1 MLSETMDSPSSYN
14 DEHFIHDERQDGFW
28 KTNAVNQVYGTKSN
42 GLLSPFAASLLE
54 KDILMNSHIR
64 NGFAPQD
71 SYLSRDQ
78 RANPSSKRFTSISE
92 KGASM
97 SLPRGFQHIIGSASY
112 NTEGDKVNFTS
123 APYENGLFSSSLSE
137 LFSRKL
143 RLSSTNALFGH
154 SVGAAE
160 PHEDEEP
167 FECLKE
173 LEAQTIGDLLPD
185 DDEELFSGVA
195 DGINRN
201 ARLINGDEIEE
212 DLFCSVGG
220 AVMVP
225 VGCNILPMNIHL
237 EHFLSVIDSN
247 VELQSLFQQYGDIR
261 TSILHKKPLQNRDL
275 DIHFSIPKD
284 TPEKDVNQGTLVV
297 FNLDSSVSND
307 KLQQMFGVYG
317 EIKIYEVPSTNSH
330 KFIEFYDVRA
340 AEAAF
345 RALKKTDIGAK
356 RIILEPSFLGSMY
369 AFPSELDQENSSTYQ
384 QQSIPPSNFMTGLSG
399 SISLEGMASNLD
411 NGSVVDTRFSDG
423 LPMSPYRENEFL
435 DRISASV
442 PNSLPSLLS
451 VGSTGHIAN
460 SIEASN
466 SLGQLKFDIQGTP
479 SFHCHSFSDHHNGL
493 ANGPTNIGGRSP
505 ELLEKPFGRVNPSGH
520 LIDLNANVFNT
531 NGNGSPGQQ
540 HYLWG
545 NTPRPQPQGI
555 WQNSPSYVNGACSPL
570 PQQMYTIARAPSHL
584 SSGFLPISNHHVG
597 SAPSI
602 NPSVLERRNVFAA
615 KSPDPSVFNPGSLGS
630 MRILGGSPHSMEFIP
645 HNVFSCNG
653 GSIDLP
659 TPKNLQMHPQNQR
672 CMMVPGRGQMVSMM
686 SSYNSPSERTRT
698 RRNEA
703 SSSQGDRKQFELDID
718 RIMRGEDKRT
728 TLMIKNIPNKYTS
741 KMLLAAIDEHHRGSY
756 DFLYLPIDFKNK
768 CNVGYAFINMTEP
781 TLIVPFYQAL
791 NGRKWE
797 KFNSEKVAS
806 LAYARIQGKVALI
819 SHFQN
824 SSLMNEDKRCRP
836 ILFHTEG
843 PNAGDQVPFP
853 MGVKIRPRGGKNRS
867 NTSEENNQEN
877 PPNSLID
884 EESSNE

>member
-42 GLLSPFAASLLE
+42 GLLSQFAASPLE

-71 SYLSRDQ
+71 FYLSRDQ
-78 RANPSSKRFTSISE
+78 RANPSSERFTSISE

-123 APYENGLFSSSLSE
+123 APYENGLFSM
-137 LFSRKL
+137 

-220 AVMVP
+220 
-225 VGCNILPMNIHL
+225 L
-237 EHFLSVIDSN
+237 ELGED
-247 VELQSLFQQYGDIR
+247 GDINSETLCLNS
-261 TSILHKKPLQNRDL
+261 TSQLRGSNGDSEMEHPSACNAMNALQKKPLQNRDL

-284 TPEKDVNQGTLVV
+284 TPEKDVNQGTLEV
-297 FNLDSSVSND
+297 FNMDSSVSND
-307 KLQQMFGVYG
+307 KLRQIFCVYG

-340 AEAAF
+340 AKGAL
-345 RALKKTDIGAK
+345 RALKKTDIGGK
-356 RIILEPSFLGSMY
+356 KISLEPSFLGSMY

-442 PNSLPSLLS
+442 PNSLPSVLS
-451 VGSTGHIAN
+451 VGSTGHIPN

-493 ANGPTNIGGRSP
+493 ANGLTNIGGRSP
-505 ELLEKPFGRVNPSGH
+505 ELLEKPFGRVNLSGH
-520 LIDLNANVFNT
+520 PIDLNANVFNM

-540 HYLWG
+540 HYLWS

-555 WQNSPSYVNGACSPL
+555 WQNSPSFVNGACSPL
-570 PQQMYTIARAPSHL
+570 LPQQM
-584 SSGFLPISNHHVG
+584 
-597 SAPSI
+597 
-602 NPSVLERRNVFAA
+602 
-615 KSPDPSVFNPGSLGS
+615 
-630 MRILGGSPHSMEFIP
+630 
-645 HNVFSCNG
+645 
-653 GSIDLP
+653 
-659 TPKNLQMHPQNQR
+659 
-672 CMMVPGRGQMVSMM
+672 
-686 SSYNSPSERTRT
+686 
-698 RRNEA
+698 
-703 SSSQGDRKQFELDID
+703 
-718 RIMRGEDKRT
+718 
-728 TLMIKNIPNKYTS
+728 YTS
-741 KMLLAAIDEHHRGSY
+741 KMLLAAIDERHRGNY

-824 SSLMNEDKRCRP
+824 SSLMNEDKRCHP